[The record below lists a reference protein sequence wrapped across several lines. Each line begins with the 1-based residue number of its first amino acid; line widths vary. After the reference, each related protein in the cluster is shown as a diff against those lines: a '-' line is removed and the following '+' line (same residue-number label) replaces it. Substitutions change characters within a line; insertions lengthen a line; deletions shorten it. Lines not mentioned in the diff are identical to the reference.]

1 MVQGG
6 WAVAI
11 GDRYQELLSAFSFK
25 FNGVEI

>member
-1 MVQGG
+1 MQGAG
-6 WAVAI
+6 AVAI